1 MAHNFSNLGKIH
13 SCLNFIAWYYWI
25 IKHNYFLKLEWGFPA
40 ASPALPSRL
49 HRQRRREGQ
58 PVFCLG
64 PGPRC
69 SFSSRLYN
77 WPLQTEVNFPLW
89 VSYQSSMSPGGW
101 GVELEEKLLPG
112 AAWSPPMAGREAT
125 WGEFKEQGLWKPQ
138 SGFELSCL
146 LATFSGSPLQASVC
160 SSVERGYTT
169 LSAMVKETIGLKSLL
184 SKQPLSC

>member
-13 SCLNFIAWYYWI
+13 SCLRFIAWYYWI

-40 ASPALPSRL
+40 AFPALPSHL
-49 HRQRRREGQ
+49 HRQRQREGQ

-89 VSYQSSMSPGGW
+89 VSYQSSMSPAGGW
-101 GVELEEKLLPG
+101 GGGGWNQRRNCFQVPPGLLEWLG
-112 AAWSPPMAGREAT
+112 GRPRGGSSRRKGFGSAQT
-125 WGEFKEQGLWKPQ
+125 
-138 SGFELSCL
+138 GFELSCL
-146 LATFSGSPLQASVC
+146 LATFPGAGGVLSRLQFA
-160 SSVERGYTT
+160 
-169 LSAMVKETIGLKSLL
+169 LL
-184 SKQPLSC
+184 